1 MVASVE
7 QINEWQERV
16 ARWQASGLSQRAFA
30 IENGVSQRQISYWA
44 RRLGQAQ
51 LSPAFVPVRVTPTG
65 ASSGIVLHSERGW
78 TVTVPL
84 DVPARWL
91 AELMRAL

>member
-7 QINEWQERV
+7 QINEWRERV

-30 IENGVSQRQISYWA
+30 MENGVSQRQVSYWA
-44 RRLGQAQ
+44 RRLGEAQ
-51 LSPAFVPVRVTPTG
+51 LLPAFVPVRVTPTG
-65 ASSGIVLHSERGW
+65 ASSSIVLRSERGW
-78 TVTVPL
+78 TVTLPL
-84 DVPARWL
+84 DVPASWL